1 MNLREISSSVSNSL
15 SDRISSVMQ
24 SDFLQSL
31 ENFLSNGG
39 KDIKMIETATVDR
52 IENDFAV
59 CELSDKSFLNIPLS
73 KFNFDISESDIVK
86 LNLTYENGKISE
98 VSVISKDDN
107 EQQIRQKLIQD
118 KFQSLR
124 KKS

>member
-1 MNLREISSSVSNSL
+1 MDLREISSSVSNSL
-15 SDRISSVMQ
+15 SDRISSIMQ

-52 IENDFAV
+52 IEKDLAD
-59 CELSDKSFLNIPLS
+59 CELTDKSFLNIPLS

-86 LNLTYENGKISE
+86 LNLTYENGKVSE

-107 EQQIRQKLIQD
+107 EKQIRQKLIQD

>member
-1 MNLREISSSVSNSL
+1 MYIFTNFYFSSLHKNSYIFL
-15 SDRISSVMQ
+15 CLIYTQSPFSSLL
-24 SDFLQSL
+24 FKSL
-31 ENFLSNGG
+31 P
-39 KDIKMIETATVDR
+39 TV
-52 IENDFAV
+52 
-59 CELSDKSFLNIPLS
+59 PLS

-98 VSVISKDDN
+98 VSVILKDDN
-107 EQQIRQKLIQD
+107 EKQIRQKLIQD

>member
-1 MNLREISSSVSNSL
+1 MILLFVSFQ
-15 SDRISSVMQ
+15 I
-24 SDFLQSL
+24 
-31 ENFLSNGG
+31 
-39 KDIKMIETATVDR
+39 
-52 IENDFAV
+52 
-59 CELSDKSFLNIPLS
+59 NIPLS

-86 LNLTYENGKISE
+86 LNLTYENGKVSE

-107 EQQIRQKLIQD
+107 EKQIRQKLIQD